1 MNSLANLLKPFLL
14 GFVLNFL
21 KFKGPNQTFSSRI
34 FRVLHT
40 VQSLIFKVLCCSL
53 SQTAHIFYHKLFCLS
68 RTFLKN
74 FFVSL
79 LWSLSSNFYMLPHF
93 FRSVNNFFQ
102 SFFNLFAFAL
112 QVVSVFQ
119 RWVYYN
125 TSNGICQGNL
135 YHFFKQFFQPLNMP
149 DLRWLFYILWLE
161 KITGCSGQPV
171 ICINWIYCIFN
182 LTIYTSMKGILNSC
196 SIWSFSKRRP
206 GLSPEE
212 KSPPY

>member
-21 KFKGPNQTFSSRI
+21 KSKGPNQTFSSRI

-40 VQSLIFKVLCCSL
+40 VQSLIFKVLRYSL
-53 SQTAHIFYHKLFCLS
+53 SQTARIFYHKLFCLS

-102 SFFNLFAFAL
+102 VFYFAELYSLQRVLIISQSSLFVNNFLWLIFIFLPEGQKNNHLEKWAEKEGFEP
-112 QVVSVFQ
+112 SRRF
-119 RWVYYN
+119 
-125 TSNGICQGNL
+125 
-135 YHFFKQFFQPLNMP
+135 P
-149 DLRWLFYILWLE
+149 DLH
-161 KITGCSGQPV
+161 P
-171 ICINWIYCIFN
+171 
-182 LTIYTSMKGILNSC
+182 
-196 SIWSFSKRRP
+196 
-206 GLSPEE
+206 
-212 KSPPY
+212 